1 MAYIVR
7 RADTEPTAREIF
19 EFLIDRVPHYMVPRY
34 IEFVPEL
41 PRTPTEKIRKAELR
55 GRGVTDATW
64 DSRAEGLAVK
74 AERIGDG

>member
-1 MAYIVR
+1 M
-7 RADTEPTAREIF
+7 
-19 EFLIDRVPHYMVPRY
+19 PRY